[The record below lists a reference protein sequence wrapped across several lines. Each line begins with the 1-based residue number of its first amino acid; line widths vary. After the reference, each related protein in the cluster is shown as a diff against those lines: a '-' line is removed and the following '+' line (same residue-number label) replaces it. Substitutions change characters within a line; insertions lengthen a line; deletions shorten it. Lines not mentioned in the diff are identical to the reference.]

1 MSLTSAYEAFLA
13 FPNATHLSDDSSLN
27 YIITLTTVNGSAAIT
42 KHVSQQQ
49 RIAKRKTEKVLSSI
63 ESDNA
68 ICLDVETTL
77 EFISGGG
84 AYLPGLDDNFLSDR
98 VVTFPIVHIVHFDN
112 NHHIKQ
118 IRLYW
123 DQGSLLKL
131 VDVIGSRAANWPIR
145 DGKDQARLIASSA
158 SHTSGT
164 HEGLMPTT
172 KRMGDVAIT
181 SKPPSPR
188 KNVTGDPHAS
198 LSLFDPRE
206 ENQHTAFPQAVAP
219 RASAKPAPRDYHDL
233 FPGNESD
240 ASPASKAGPPSPAK
254 DIHNVFPTK
263 GGAGKNFK
271 PSRLFDTDEPENSKG
286 GSPQKGMRANPQMY
300 NHFEF
305 ADGVDDPIQQPSSKP
320 RPANKHG
327 SQWDFADFSTPEKVP
342 QKFRPQDARNFG
354 WGDEETNSENP
365 TKNTKAVQSHRGA
378 EAQFG
383 FQQDD
388 MANENRRPGA
398 SKGQGSNNMGLY
410 KNNLYDDTELSKSP
424 EKKPNAPT
432 TITNLKDRKK
442 DFEPHFQMTDSS
454 PGLGEKTASQNNR
467 PIAHNRNK
475 SVKGMEAQWVATDVS
490 PAAPAQ
496 TKPAVDKEKFEYSS
510 GNVTNTKIKT
520 AGDGMG
526 GRKGTGRNWGFGDE
540 SDEDGEGGM
549 NAGKFMASKKQQAP
563 KEDSFWDY

>member
-13 FPNATHLSDDSSLN
+13 FPSATHLNDDASLN
-27 YIITLTTVNGSAAIT
+27 YITTLTTVNGSAAIA

-49 RIAKRKTEKVLSSI
+49 RIVKRKTEKVLSSI
-63 ESDNA
+63 ESDDA

-112 NHHIKQ
+112 NRQIKQ

-158 SHTSGT
+158 SHASKAQ
-164 HEGLMPTT
+164 EGLTSTT
-172 KRMGDVAIT
+172 KRMGDVTIT

-188 KNVTGDPHAS
+188 KNVTRDPHAS
-198 LSLFDPRE
+198 LSLFDARE
-206 ENQHTAFPQAVAP
+206 EDQKSAFPQSVAP

-233 FPGNESD
+233 FPGNEPD
-240 ASPASKAGPPSPAK
+240 TSPASKVRPSS
-254 DIHNVFPTK
+254 PTKENRADFAK

-271 PSRLFDTDEPENSKG
+271 PSRLFDTEEPEDSKG
-286 GSPQKGMRANPQMY
+286 GSPQKGISANKY
-300 NHFEF
+300 NHFDF
-305 ADGVDDPIQQPSSKP
+305 GDGSDEPIQQPSSKP
-320 RPANKHG
+320 RPKNKHG
-327 SQWDFADFSTPEKVP
+327 SQWDFADFSTPEKLP
-342 QKFRPQDARNFG
+342 QKVRPQEARNFG
-354 WGDEETNSENP
+354 LDDEEMNTQNP
-365 TKNTKAVQSHRGA
+365 TKDSKVVQPRRGV
-378 EAQFG
+378 EAQFE
-383 FQQDD
+383 FQDD
-388 MANENRRPGA
+388 GVANENRRPGA
-398 SKGQGSNNMGLY
+398 PRGQGSNNMGLY

-424 EKKPNAPT
+424 EKKATAQT
-432 TITNLKDRKK
+432 TMTHLKDRKNVL
-442 DFEPHFQMTDSS
+442 EPHFQMTDSS

-467 PIAHNRNK
+467 PISDNK
-475 SVKGMEAQWVATDVS
+475 SKSVRGMGAQWEATDTG
-490 PAAPAQ
+490 PAEPAQ
-496 TKPAVDKEKFEYSS
+496 TKPVMDKENFQYSD
-510 GNVTNTKIKT
+510 GNVKNTNIKT

-526 GRKGTGRNWGFGDE
+526 GKKGVGRNWGFGDE

-549 NAGKFMASKKQQAP
+549 NAGKFMAGKKQQAP
-563 KEDSFWDY
+563 KDSTFWDF

>member
-13 FPNATHLSDDSSLN
+13 FPNATHLSDDASLN
-27 YIITLTTVNGSAAIT
+27 YITTLTTVNGSAAIA

-98 VVTFPIVHIVHFDN
+98 VVTFPIIHVVHFDN
-112 NHHIKQ
+112 NRLIKQ

-145 DGKDQARLIASSA
+145 DGKDQARLIALSVSHA
-158 SHTSGT
+158 SEAHK
-164 HEGLMPTT
+164 GLAPTT
-172 KRMGDVAIT
+172 KRMGDVTIT

-206 ENQHTAFPQAVAP
+206 EDQETAFPQGVAP

-240 ASPASKAGPPSPAK
+240 ASPGSKVRPSSPAK
-254 DIHNVFPTK
+254 ENQNGFATK

-271 PSRLFDTDEPENSKG
+271 PSRLFDTDEPEDSKG
-286 GSPQKGMRANPQMY
+286 ASPQKGRRANPQMY
-300 NHFEF
+300 NHFDF
-305 ADGVDDPIQQPSSKP
+305 ADVSEEPIQQPTSKP
-320 RPANKHG
+320 RPKNKHG
-327 SQWDFADFSTPEKVP
+327 SQWDFADFSTSEKIP
-342 QKFRPQDARNFG
+342 QKLRPQDARNFG
-354 WGDEETNSENP
+354 WDDEELNTENP
-365 TKNTKAVQSHRGA
+365 AKNAKAVQLHRGA
-378 EAQFG
+378 EAQFE
-383 FQQDD
+383 FQDD
-388 MANENRRPGA
+388 GVPNENRKPGT
-398 SKGQGSNNMGLY
+398 SRGQGSNNMGLY
-410 KNNLYDDTELSKSP
+410 TNNLYDDTELSKSP
-424 EKKPNAPT
+424 ERRSNAST
-432 TITNLKDRKK
+432 TMTNLKDRKK

-467 PIAHNRNK
+467 PISDNK
-475 SVKGMEAQWVATDVS
+475 NKFVRGMESQREATD
-490 PAAPAQ
+490 APSATQAQ
-496 TKPAVDKEKFEYSS
+496 TKPAADKENYEYSS
-510 GNVTNTKIKT
+510 GNVTNNKIKT

-526 GRKGTGRNWGFGDE
+526 GRKGTGRHWGFGEE
-540 SDEDGEGGM
+540 SDEDGEGGI

-563 KEDSFWDY
+563 KENSFWDY

>member
-13 FPNATHLSDDSSLN
+13 FPSATHLNDDASLN
-27 YIITLTTVNGSAAIT
+27 YITTLTTVNGSPAIA

-49 RIAKRKTEKVLSSI
+49 RIVKRKTEKVLSSI
-63 ESDNA
+63 ESDSA

-112 NHHIKQ
+112 KRQIKQ

-145 DGKDQARLIASSA
+145 DGKDQARLIASNA
-158 SHTSGT
+158 SIISKGQEDLAFTT
-164 HEGLMPTT
+164 H
-172 KRMGDVAIT
+172 RMGDVTIT
-181 SKPPSPR
+181 SRPPSPR
-188 KNVTGDPHAS
+188 KNVTGDPHTS

-206 ENQHTAFPQAVAP
+206 EAQESAFPQSVAP

-240 ASPASKAGPPSPAK
+240 ASSASKVQPSSPTKENQNSFA
-254 DIHNVFPTK
+254 TK

-271 PSRLFDTDEPENSKG
+271 PSRLFDTEEPEDSKG
-286 GSPQKGMRANPQMY
+286 GSPQKGMRANPNKY
-300 NHFEF
+300 NHFDF
-305 ADGVDDPIQQPSSKP
+305 AHGSDEPPQQPPSKP
-320 RPANKHG
+320 RPTNKHG
-327 SQWDFADFSTPEKVP
+327 SQWDFADFSTPEKIP

-354 WGDEETNSENP
+354 LVDEELDAKVP
-365 TKNTKAVQSHRGA
+365 MKNAKVVQSRRGA
-378 EAQFG
+378 EAQFE
-383 FQQDD
+383 FQDD
-388 MANENRRPGA
+388 SVSNENRRPEA
-398 SKGQGSNNMGLY
+398 PKGRGSNNMGLY
-410 KNNLYDDTELSKSP
+410 TNNLYDDTELSKSP
-424 EKKPNAPT
+424 EKKSNAPT

-467 PIAHNRNK
+467 PILDIERK
-475 SVKGMEAQWVATDVS
+475 SARSVDAQWGATDAS

-496 TKPAVDKEKFEYSS
+496 TKPAMDKENFEYSS
-510 GNVTNTKIKT
+510 GNVANTKIKT

-526 GRKGTGRNWGFGDE
+526 GRKGAGRNWGFGDE
-540 SDEDGEGGM
+540 SDEDGVGGM
-549 NAGKFMASKKQQAP
+549 NSGKFMAGKKQQAP
-563 KEDSFWDY
+563 KDHTFWDF

>member
-1 MSLTSAYEAFLA
+1 MK
-13 FPNATHLSDDSSLN
+13 
-27 YIITLTTVNGSAAIT
+27 V
-42 KHVSQQQ
+42 HV
-49 RIAKRKTEKVLSSI
+49 
-63 ESDNA
+63 
-68 ICLDVETTL
+68 
-77 EFISGGG
+77 
-84 AYLPGLDDNFLSDR
+84 
-98 VVTFPIVHIVHFDN
+98 VHFDN

-145 DGKDQARLIASSA
+145 DGKDQARLIALSV
-158 SHTSGT
+158 SHTS
-164 HEGLMPTT
+164 EGHGGLAPTT
-172 KRMGDVAIT
+172 KRMGNVTIT

-206 ENQHTAFPQAVAP
+206 EDQETAFPQGVAP

-233 FPGNESD
+233 FPGNDSD
-240 ASPASKAGPPSPAK
+240 ASPASKVQPSSLAK
-254 DIHNVFPTK
+254 ENQNAFATK

-271 PSRLFDTDEPENSKG
+271 PSRLFDTDESEDIKG
-286 GSPQKGMRANPQMY
+286 GSPQKGRSANPQMY
-300 NHFEF
+300 NHFDF
-305 ADGVDDPIQQPSSKP
+305 ADRLDKPIQQPSAKP
-320 RPANKHG
+320 RPKNKHG
-327 SQWDFADFSTPEKVP
+327 SQWDFADFSATEKIP
-342 QKFRPQDARNFG
+342 QKSRPQDARNFG
-354 WGDEETNSENP
+354 WGDEEMDTEELL
-365 TKNTKAVQSHRGA
+365 KNAKVVQPRRGA
-378 EAQFG
+378 EAQFEY
-383 FQQDD
+383 QDNVVP
-388 MANENRRPGA
+388 NENRRPGT
-398 SKGQGSNNMGLY
+398 SRGRSSNNMGLY
-410 KNNLYDDTELSKSP
+410 ENNLYDDTELSKSP
-424 EKKPNAPT
+424 DKRSKAST

-467 PIAHNRNK
+467 PISDNK
-475 SVKGMEAQWVATDVS
+475 NKPIKGMESQWEAIDAS

-496 TKPAVDKEKFEYSS
+496 TKPAIDKENFEYSS

-563 KEDSFWDY
+563 KENSFWDY